1 MKRTTAL
8 ILAHLMSVPP
18 AAATEW
24 IVDSAKS
31 RITFHGSHAG
41 QAFEGQIGTWTAVI
55 HFDEQKLEEAKVN
68 VDFDMSSAKTGNIT
82 YDSTLHTA
90 DWLGANDAK
99 GDGKKATFKSES
111 FQKNPEGLMVNGMLT
126 IKGKVTPITF
136 PFTLTPAA
144 SNTNMQATLRLNR
157 QALGIGATAD
167 PTGAWVSNDIDVK
180 LNITVSKK

>member
-1 MKRTTAL
+1 MKTTTAL
-8 ILAHLMSVPP
+8 VFAYLISFSP

-24 IVDSAKS
+24 VVDSAKS

-41 QAFEGQIGTWTAVI
+41 QAFEGQIGIWTAII

-68 VDFDMSSAKTGNIT
+68 VDFDMSSAKTGNNT

-90 DWLGANDAK
+90 DWLGPNDAK
-99 GDGKKATFKSES
+99 GDSKKATFKSES
-111 FQKNPEGLMVNGMLT
+111 FQKTPEGLIVSGVLT
-126 IKGKVTPITF
+126 IKGKVNPISF
-136 PFTLTPAA
+136 PFKLTPAA

-180 LNITVSKK
+180 LNITASKK